1 MNYCIL
7 GRAKVFFF
15 GQDDRLARPRSVQT
29 KVYCNHLC
37 FWLGLE
43 VCFLIVCDTIAQYGL
58 LLIDAL
64 APPPA
69 LAGADDDPALL
80 QDNTADSATLAAGGG
95 RPFHRRATRG

>member
-43 VCFLIVCDTIAQYGL
+43 VCFLIVCNTIAQYGL

-64 APPPA
+64 CTSSCP
-69 LAGADDDPALL
+69 GRCGRR
-80 QDNTADSATLAAGGG
+80 SSVAAGQHSRFSYTSG
-95 RPFHRRATRG
+95 RWWQAIS